1 MSPPAL
7 NLDSVLGKEKSK
19 EDRGEV
25 GRADNQV
32 VNSGQAL
39 PGVKNSN
46 ISTKW

>member
-19 EDRGEV
+19 DRGEV
-25 GRADNQV
+25 GRTDNQV

-39 PGVKNSN
+39 SGVKNSD
-46 ISTKW
+46 ISTKR